1 MQSIFIINDVNE
13 NESIDVDDLIDYFAH
28 LFDYLLKEMKIV
40 NQLDPTEIV
49 REIINMFAKG
59 KEKIS
64 LIMLVQFYESVVHD
78 IHD

>member
-1 MQSIFIINDVNE
+1 
-13 NESIDVDDLIDYFAH
+13 
-28 LFDYLLKEMKIV
+28 MKIV